1 MNHACRNIPHSLP
14 DRATPETEPAC
25 ASLPRRR
32 LLLAAAAGA
41 LLAGC
46 GFQLRGAARLPFSS
60 LHVQLSPGTPLGQEI
75 RRALRA
81 SAVRVEETPGN
92 AAATLTILSE
102 LREKQILSLGGQG
115 RVREFQL
122 RYRLAYQVTG
132 PKAAVFAP
140 PSEIVLKR
148 DISFNDNEAL
158 AKESEEAL
166 LYRDMQTD
174 AVQQLLRRLQ
184 AIKVASS

>member
-1 MNHACRNIPHSLP
+1 MTHAPRTNAPHTGSE
-14 DRATPETEPAC
+14 RSAVTTASAC
-25 ASLPRRR
+25 PQRRR
-32 LLLAAAAGA
+32 LLLAGAASV

-81 SAVRVEETPGN
+81 SDVRIEETPAN
-92 AAATLTILSE
+92 AEATLTVLSE

-115 RVREFQL
+115 RVREYQL

-132 PKAAVFAP
+132 PKAAIIAP

>member
-1 MNHACRNIPHSLP
+1 MTHAPRTNAPHTGSE
-14 DRATPETEPAC
+14 RSAVTTASAC
-25 ASLPRRR
+25 PQRRR
-32 LLLAAAAGA
+32 LLLAGAASA

-81 SAVRVEETPGN
+81 SDVRVEETPAN
-92 AAATLTILSE
+92 AEAILTVLSE

-115 RVREFQL
+115 RVREYQL

-132 PKAAVFAP
+132 PKASIIAP
-140 PSEIVLKR
+140 PSEILLKR

-184 AIKVASS
+184 ALKVASS

>member
-1 MNHACRNIPHSLP
+1 MKLAPRTNALHSGSERSTP
-14 DRATPETEPAC
+14 AT
-25 ASLPRRR
+25 ASLCLQRRR
-32 LLLAAAAGA
+32 LLLAGAASA

-60 LHVQLSPGTPLGQEI
+60 LHVQLSPGTLLGQEI

-81 SAVRVEETPGN
+81 SDVRIEETP
-92 AAATLTILSE
+92 ATAEATLIILSE

-132 PKAAVFAP
+132 PKASIIAP

>member
-1 MNHACRNIPHSLP
+1 MKHAP
-14 DRATPETEPAC
+14 RANALHIESERTRIATTSAC
-25 ASLPRRR
+25 LQRRR
-32 LLLAAAAGA
+32 LVLAGAASA

-81 SAVRVEETPGN
+81 SDVRIEETAAN
-92 AAATLTILSE
+92 AEATLIIMSE

-115 RVREFQL
+115 RVREYQL

-132 PKAAVFAP
+132 PKATTIAP

-158 AKESEEAL
+158 AKESEETL

-184 AIKVASS
+184 AIKLASS